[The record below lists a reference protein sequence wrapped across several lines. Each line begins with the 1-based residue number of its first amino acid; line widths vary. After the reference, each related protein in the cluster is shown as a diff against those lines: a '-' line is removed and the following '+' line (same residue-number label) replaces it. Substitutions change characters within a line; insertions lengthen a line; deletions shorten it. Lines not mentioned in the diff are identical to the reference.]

1 MNYVIV
7 SLKLKASGLSLRKLM
22 VSWTERYSTALLLL
36 YRSHSKRVCDP
47 VSMLTLPQGQEGF
60 LLGKK
65 QK

>member
-1 MNYVIV
+1 MIV

-22 VSWTERYSTALLLL
+22 VSWTERYSTTLPLL
-36 YRSHSKRVCDP
+36 YRSHSKRVCNL
-47 VSMLTLPQGQEGF
+47 VLMLALPQGQERF